1 MNKAEREARANISP
15 EILREME
22 RACPTSVLREIALKD
37 NRAPTGPSSAG
48 VIPTSQPLSN
58 IRGRSVAGGGT
69 GWMRELT
76 LRNPP
81 GTAQADRLMDAQ
93 DHADRHELILR
104 EDARRRAERK
114 LRER

>member
-1 MNKAEREARANISP
+1 MLDMANAVPDDLVRGI
-15 EILREME
+15 
-22 RACPTSVLREIALKD
+22 VHD
-37 NRAPTGPSSAG
+37 NRAPTGRAG